1 METLLFA
8 AYAAALAALLAANAT
23 VMVLRL
29 CRQGHRADRIAAA
42 LSPVTWVL
50 RIGD

>member
-23 VMVLRL
+23 MMVLGL
-29 CRQGHRADRIAAA
+29 CRQGHKADRIAAK
-42 LSPVTWVL
+42 LTRVTWAL
-50 RIGD
+50 RIGN